1 MNKKE
6 LATVVL
12 LILLIPV
19 VLEIDRRFIQPM
31 IPQTAPAAAPEQMD
45 EPSPGAPARR
55 VAAEDDG
62 DDEPAVEVVREA
74 DAVLEER
81 SGEDAA
87 IREEQFELR
96 NEVLSLTFTNRGA
109 AVLNASLLDF
119 EATIDDR
126 TRRRAGE
133 DWNTVDFDFSDHP
146 ALSYSGRGI
155 GRRNVFETEWIEE
168 GRTLAF
174 RRRLSEGV
182 SFWRVVTLGD
192 EYTLEVTDRWINE
205 SGETIQVPSVD
216 LSLGPMFPLEDV
228 SQRFG
233 PFLGVDARHNQRG
246 EGLKHYVKDITKWVK
261 NAEGVHEEV
270 IPLGMDWFTAKN
282 KFFTQVL
289 TLHPGDALGSEA
301 LIIRARAGTGD
312 ARIGMVQP
320 SARMA
325 AVGGIEGDGGVLER
339 RYTYYAG
346 PMKLENLRALGQGQE
361 GMIDVRL
368 WRIFVPLGR
377 LMMNGLNGLHNMTRS
392 WGLSIILLTV
402 VVRMLF
408 WPLTQ
413 KGAENM
419 KKMSELSPQ
428 IKEIREKH
436 KNNPQKMQQM
446 TAALYKEN
454 RVNPM
459 AGCLPMVVQIPVFFS
474 LYGVLRVAVELRF
487 AEFLWIRDLSEQEAI
502 AFLFGYPLNILPL
515 TMGATMVL
523 QQQMT
528 PSTMDPQQ
536 KKIMMMMPIV
546 FLFVTYQ
553 MPSGLLLYWTTS
565 NLISIYQS
573 WHTRRKQAK
582 TAASAPADA
591 PKIAP
596 TQTLQKRKPGSGKK
610 KK

>member
-6 LATVVL
+6 LATVVV

-19 VLEIDRRFIQPM
+19 VLELDRRFIQPRV
-31 IPQTAPAAAPEQMD
+31 PAPAPIPEEPRIAGEDAPV
-45 EPSPGAPARR
+45 PGRTLEA
-55 VAAEDDG
+55 DDG
-62 DDEPAVEVVREA
+62 PAVEVIRDNGVPTVEA
-74 DAVLEER
+74 TAESAFGTEEL
-81 SGEDAA
+81 
-87 IREEQFELR
+87 FELQ
-96 NEVLSLTFTNRGA
+96 NDLLALTFTNRGA
-109 AVLNASLLDF
+109 AVLRARLLDF
-119 EATIDDR
+119 EATIADR
-126 TRRRAGE
+126 TQRRAGK
-133 DWNTVDFDFSDHP
+133 DWQTVDFDFSAHP
-146 ALSYSGRGI
+146 ALSYSGRGV
-155 GRRNVFETEWIEE
+155 GRQHLFEAQWLEP
-168 GRTLAF
+168 GRAVAF
-174 RRRLSEGV
+174 SRQISEGV
-182 SFWRVVTLGD
+182 NFERVVRLG
-192 EYTLEVTDRWINE
+192 EAYTLDVTDRWINH
-205 SGETIQVPSVD
+205 SGETLRIPSVD

-246 EGLKHYVKDITKWVK
+246 EGLRHYVKDITKWVR
-261 NAEGVHEEV
+261 NAEGVQEEV

-289 TLHPGDALGSEA
+289 TIHPGEALGSEA
-301 LIIRARAGTGD
+301 LVIRARAGSGD
-312 ARIGMVQP
+312 ARVGMVQP

-325 AVGGIEGDGGVLER
+325 AVGGVQGDGGVLER
-339 RYTYYAG
+339 RFTYYAG

-377 LMMNGLNGLHNMTRS
+377 LMMNGLNGLHTMTRS

-459 AGCLPMVVQIPVFFS
+459 AGCLPMLVQIPVFFS

-502 AFLFGYPLNILPL
+502 AFLFGYPVNILPL

-582 TAASAPADA
+582 TSADSPSAAPAGAA
-591 PKIAP
+591 PQSLP
-596 TQTLQKRKPGSGKK
+596 KRKPVRSGKK
-610 KK
+610 HK

>member
-6 LATVVL
+6 LATVVV

-19 VLEIDRRFIQPM
+19 VLELDRRFIQPRV
-31 IPQTAPAAAPEQMD
+31 PASAPVPE
-45 EPSPGAPARR
+45 ESPVNGADFPVSGRTLEA
-55 VAAEDDG
+55 DDG
-62 DDEPAVEVVREA
+62 PAVEVIRDTGVPAVEA
-74 DAVLEER
+74 AKGAEKGAEEL
-81 SGEDAA
+81 
-87 IREEQFELR
+87 FELQ
-96 NEVLSLTFTNRGA
+96 NDLLALTFTNRGA
-109 AVLNASLLDF
+109 AVLRARLLDF
-119 EATIDDR
+119 EATIADR

-133 DWNTVDFDFSDHP
+133 DWQTVDFDFTAHP
-146 ALSYSGRGI
+146 ALSYSGRGV
-155 GRRNVFETEWIEE
+155 GRQNIFEAQWLEP
-168 GRTLAF
+168 GRALAF
-174 RRRLSEGV
+174 SRQIAEGV
-182 SFWRVVTLGD
+182 NFERVVRLG
-192 EYTLEVTDRWINE
+192 ETYTLEVTDRWTNH
-205 SGETIQVPSVD
+205 SGETLRIPSVD

-246 EGLKHYVKDITKWVK
+246 EGLRHYVKDITKWVR

-289 TLHPGDALGSEA
+289 TIHPGEALGSEA
-301 LIIRARAGTGD
+301 LVIRARAGSGD
-312 ARIGMVQP
+312 ARVGMVQP

-325 AVGGIEGDGGVLER
+325 AVGGIQGDGGVLER
-339 RYTYYAG
+339 SFTYYAG

-428 IKEIREKH
+428 IKDIREKH

-459 AGCLPMVVQIPVFFS
+459 AGCLPMLVQIPVFFS

-502 AFLFGYPLNILPL
+502 AFLFGYPVNILPL

-582 TAASAPADA
+582 TSADSPSAAPPVAAPQSL
-591 PKIAP
+591 P
-596 TQTLQKRKPGSGKK
+596 KRKPVRSGKK
-610 KK
+610 HK

>member
-19 VLEIDRRFIQPM
+19 VLEIDRRFFSSPAPAPLPVPEEVDAPVRRQLDPEDDA
-31 IPQTAPAAAPEQMD
+31 PAVERVREAPAALVD
-45 EPSPGAPARR
+45 S
-55 VAAEDDG
+55 AERGTVD
-62 DDEPAVEVVREA
+62 V
-74 DAVLEER
+74 
-81 SGEDAA
+81 
-87 IREEQFELR
+87 EEQTFELR
-96 NEVLSLTFTNRGA
+96 NDLLGLTFSNRGA
-109 AVLNASLLDF
+109 SVVTARLLDF
-119 EATIDDR
+119 EATIADR
-126 TRRRAGE
+126 TARRAGE
-133 DWNTVDFDFSDHP
+133 EWNTVDFDFSGHP

-155 GRRNVFETEWIEE
+155 GRRTLFETEWIEE
-168 GRTLAF
+168 GRSLAF
-174 RRRLSEGV
+174 SRPLADGITFV
-182 SFWRVVTLGD
+182 RVVTLGD
-192 EYTLEVTDRWINE
+192 GYTLDVTDRWVNE
-205 SGETIQVPSVD
+205 SPETVSLPSVAI
-216 LSLGPMFPLEDV
+216 SLGPMFPLEDV

-233 PFLGVDARHNQRG
+233 PFLGVDARHIGG
-246 EGLKHYVKDITKWVK
+246 EGIRHYVKQIGRWVGRTDDI
-261 NAEGVHEEV
+261 HEEV
-270 IPLGMDWFTAKN
+270 ISLGLHWFTAKN

-289 TLHPGDALGSEA
+289 TIHPGEDRGAEA
-301 LIIRARAGTGD
+301 LTIRARAGTGD

-320 SARMA
+320 SARLA
-325 AVGGIEGDGGVLER
+325 EFDRLEAGGVLER
-339 RYTYYAG
+339 TFTFYAG
-346 PMKLENLRALGQGQE
+346 PMKLENLRALGQGQD

-368 WRIFVPLGR
+368 WRVFVPLGR
-377 LMMNGLNGLHNMTRS
+377 LMMNGLNFLHTYTRS
-392 WGLSIILLTV
+392 WGLSIILLTF

-428 IKEIREKH
+428 IKDIREKH
-436 KNNPQKMQQM
+436 KNNPQKMQQL

-454 RVNPM
+454 KVNPM
-459 AGCLPMVVQIPVFFS
+459 AGCLPMLVQIPVFFS

-502 AFLFGYPLNILPL
+502 AFLFGFPVNILPL

-582 TAASAPADA
+582 NGPAAPAAA
-591 PKIAP
+591 PQAVP
-596 TQTLQKRKPGSGKK
+596 ATSLPKRKPGKGKK
-610 KK
+610 KG

>member
-6 LATVVL
+6 LATVVI

-31 IPQTAPAAAPEQMD
+31 QPQPVPTPVPEESAPAVTETTDRFTPVE
-45 EPSPGAPARR
+45 E
-55 VAAEDDG
+55 

-74 DAVLEER
+74 AAGLVEPAGEEATLAEER
-81 SGEDAA
+81 
-87 IREEQFELR
+87 FELR
-96 NEVLSLTFTNRGA
+96 NEMLSLTFSNRGA
-109 AVLNASLLDF
+109 AVLRARLLDF
-119 EATIDDR
+119 EATIEDR
-126 TRRRAGE
+126 TRRRADE
-133 DWNTVDFDFSDHP
+133 EWNTVDFDFTDHP

-155 GRRNVFETEWIEE
+155 GRRNLFETEWIDE
-168 GRTLAF
+168 GRSLAF
-174 RRRLSEGV
+174 RRQISDGV
-182 SFWRVVTLGD
+182 WFWRVVSLGD
-192 EYTLEVTDRWINE
+192 GYTLEVTDRWINE
-205 SGETIQVPSVD
+205 SEDEIQIPSVD

-246 EGLKHYVKDITKWVK
+246 EGLRHYVKDIGKWVR
-261 NAEGVHEEV
+261 NTEGVHEEV
-270 IPLGMDWFTAKN
+270 IPLGFDWFTAKN

-289 TLHPGDALGSEA
+289 TLHPGEALGAEA

-325 AVGGIEGDGGVLER
+325 PVPGIEANGGILER
-339 RYTYYAG
+339 RFTYYAG
-346 PMKLENLRALGQGQE
+346 PMKLENLRALGQGQD

-377 LMMNGLNGLHNMTRS
+377 LMMNGLNGLHNMTQS

-454 RVNPM
+454 KVNPM
-459 AGCLPMVVQIPVFFS
+459 AGCLPMLVQIPVFFS

-502 AFLFGYPLNILPL
+502 AFLFGYPVNILPL

-523 QQQMT
+523 QQMMT

-536 KKIMMMMPIV
+536 KKIMMMMPVV

-582 TAASAPADA
+582 TGSATPAAAPQAAPA
-591 PKIAP
+591 
-596 TQTLQKRKPGSGKK
+596 QTLQKRKPGKGKK
-610 KK
+610 KG